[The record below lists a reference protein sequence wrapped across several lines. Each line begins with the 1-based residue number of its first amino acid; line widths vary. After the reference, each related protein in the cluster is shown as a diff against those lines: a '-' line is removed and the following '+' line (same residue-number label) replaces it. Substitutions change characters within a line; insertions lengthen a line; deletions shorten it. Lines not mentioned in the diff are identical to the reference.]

1 MFWAALNS
9 MATISIGL
17 RPQFFPQHIRGLSHV
32 WGGEGGGDKTGI
44 KKRQQHEPR

>member
-32 WGGEGGGDKTGI
+32 WGGEEGGGGDKTGI
-44 KKRQQHEPR
+44 KETAI